1 MNVPQAQRR
10 EWLVLLVLS
19 GIQFSQMVDF
29 MVLMPLGTRLMREFG
44 ITPTQLGF
52 FVSIYTVAASLS
64 GFFSALVID
73 RFDRRTVLL
82 ALYGCFGATM
92 AACALSPG
100 YWTLLAARIAA
111 GAFGGV
117 VAANIFTIVT
127 DLVPES
133 RRGRAFGAVMSAFS
147 LASILG
153 VPISLA
159 LALHFTWRA
168 PYVFLAALCASV
180 LLAAWFL
187 IPPVRAH
194 LEAGHERN
202 ALAQIARVFGEPNH
216 LRIFAFSS
224 TLVFSGFLVFPFIA
238 PYLVSNAGVSEAD
251 LPLVYLIA
259 GVAALI
265 AARLAGGWSD
275 SLGRRRVFAGC
286 AVATAVAAL
295 AMTTLPRSPLFVAV
309 LVTMLMFAASS
320 ARMVPAMAL
329 ITSAAEPRLRGS
341 MMSFN
346 ASIQQLAAGGAS
358 FSASLIV
365 GSSADGELTR
375 YWIAGVV
382 SAAGT
387 LACIALARRVRPAE
401 IPAPG

>member
-1 MNVPQAQRR
+1 MSAPQAVRR

-19 GIQFSQMVDF
+19 GIQFSQIVDF
-29 MVLMPLGTRLMREFG
+29 MVLMPLGTQLMRDFA
-44 ITPTQLGF
+44 ITPTRLGF
-52 FVSIYTVAASLS
+52 LVSIYTVAAGFS
-64 GFFSALVID
+64 GFFSAIVID
-73 RFDRRTVLL
+73 RFDRRTAVL
-82 ALYGCFGATM
+82 ALYGCFAATM
-92 AACALSPG
+92 AACALAPG
-100 YWTLLAARIAA
+100 YATLLAARTAA

-117 VAANIFTIVT
+117 VAANIFTIVA

-159 LALHFTWRA
+159 LALNFTWRA
-168 PYVFLAALCASV
+168 PYVFLAGLCSGILA
-180 LLAAWFL
+180 AAWFV

-194 LEAGHERN
+194 LAGGRERD
-202 ALAQIARVFGEPNH
+202 ALAQIRRVFGEPNH

-238 PYLVSNAGVSEAD
+238 PYLVTNAGVSESE
-251 LPLVYLIA
+251 LPFVYLIA
-259 GVAALI
+259 GIAALVT
-265 AARLAGGWSD
+265 ARLAGGWSD
-275 SLGRRRVFAGC
+275 SVGRRTVFAAC
-286 AVATAVAAL
+286 AAGTAVGAL

-309 LVTMLMFAASS
+309 LVSMLMFAASS

-329 ITSAAEPRLRGS
+329 ITSGADPRLRGS
-341 MMSFN
+341 VMSFN
-346 ASIQQLAAGGAS
+346 ASIQQLAAGAAS
-358 FSASLIV
+358 FVASLVI
-365 GSSADGELTR
+365 GRSAEGELTR
-375 YWIAGVV
+375 YWMVGIL

-401 IPAPG
+401 IPT

>member
-1 MNVPQAQRR
+1 MSAPQEVRR
-10 EWLVLLVLS
+10 EWLVMLVLS

-29 MVLMPLGTRLMREFG
+29 MVLMPLGTQLMREFG

-73 RFDRRTVLL
+73 RFDRRTAVL
-82 ALYGCFGATM
+82 ALYACFAVTM
-92 AACALSPG
+92 AACALAPG
-100 YWTLLAARIAA
+100 YWTLLAARTAA

-127 DLVPES
+127 DLVPEG

-168 PYVFLAALCASV
+168 PYVFLAVMCSSILVS
-180 LLAAWFL
+180 AWFV

-194 LEAGHERN
+194 LSAARERN
-202 ALAQIARVFGEPNH
+202 ALARIRSVFGELNH

-238 PYLVSNAGVSEAD
+238 PYLVTNAGVSEAD
-251 LPLVYLIA
+251 LPFVYLIA
-259 GVAALI
+259 GIAALVT
-265 AARLAGGWSD
+265 ARLAGGWSD
-275 SLGRRRVFAGC
+275 SLGRRAVFAGC

-295 AMTTLPRSPLFVAV
+295 AMTTLPRSPLFVAI
-309 LVTMLMFAASS
+309 LVSMLMFAASS

-329 ITSAAEPRLRGS
+329 ITSGAEPRLRGS
-341 MMSFN
+341 VMSFN
-346 ASIQQLAAGGAS
+346 ASIQQLAAGAAS
-358 FSASLIV
+358 LVASLII
-365 GSSADGELTR
+365 GRSADGELTG
-375 YWIAGVV
+375 YWVV
-382 SAAGT
+382 GILSAAGT
-387 LACIALARRVRPAE
+387 LACIALARRVRPAGT
-401 IPAPG
+401 AVQR

>member
-1 MNVPQAQRR
+1 MNARQETRR
-10 EWLVLLVLS
+10 EWLVLMVLS

-29 MVLMPLGTRLMREFG
+29 MVLMPLGTQLMREFG

-73 RFDRRTVLL
+73 RFDRRTAVL
-82 ALYGCFGATM
+82 ALYACFAATM
-92 AACALSPG
+92 AACAFAPG
-100 YWTLLAARIAA
+100 YWALLAARAAA

-168 PYVFLAALCASV
+168 PYLFLVGLCVSILV
-180 LLAAWFL
+180 AAWFV

-194 LEAGHERN
+194 LAAGRERN
-202 ALAQIARVFGEPNH
+202 ALAQIRRVFGEPNH

-238 PYLVSNAGVSEAD
+238 PYLVTNAGVSEAD
-251 LPLVYLIA
+251 LPFVYLIA
-259 GVAALI
+259 GIAALVT
-265 AARLAGGWSD
+265 ARLAGGWSD
-275 SLGRRRVFAGC
+275 SLGRRTVFAGC
-286 AVATAVAAL
+286 AIGTAVAAL
-295 AMTTLPRSPLFVAV
+295 AMTNLPRSPLFVAM
-309 LVTMLMFAASS
+309 LVSMLLFAASS
-320 ARMVPAMAL
+320 ARMVPALAL
-329 ITSAAEPRLRGS
+329 IASAAEPRMRGS
-341 MMSFN
+341 VMSFN
-346 ASIQQLAAGGAS
+346 ASVQQLAAGGAS
-358 FSASLIV
+358 LAASLII
-365 GSSADGELTR
+365 GRSAEGELTG
-375 YWIAGVV
+375 YWMVGIL

-387 LACIALARRVRPAE
+387 LACIALARRVRTAE
-401 IPAPG
+401 SPVPG

>member
-1 MNVPQAQRR
+1 MSAPQEMRR

-29 MVLMPLGTRLMREFG
+29 MVLMPLGTQLMREFG

-52 FVSIYTVAASLS
+52 FVSIYTVAASFS

-73 RFDRRTVLL
+73 RFDRRTAIL
-82 ALYGCFGATM
+82 ALYGCFAATM
-92 AACALSPG
+92 AACALAPG
-100 YWTLLAARIAA
+100 YWTLLAARTAA

-117 VAANIFTIVT
+117 VYANIFTIVT
-127 DLVPES
+127 DIVPES

-168 PYVFLAALCASV
+168 PYVFLAALCAGFLVS
-180 LLAAWFL
+180 AWFV

-194 LEAGHERN
+194 LAGGRERN
-202 ALAQIARVFGEPNH
+202 ALAQIRRVFGEPNH

-224 TLVFSGFLVFPFIA
+224 TLVFSGFLAFPFIA
-238 PYLVSNAGVSEAD
+238 PYLVTNAGVKEAD
-251 LPLVYLIA
+251 LPFVYLIA
-259 GVAALI
+259 GIGALI

-275 SLGRRRVFAGC
+275 SVGRRPVFTGC
-286 AVATAVAAL
+286 AVATAVAAV
-295 AMTTLPRSPLFVAV
+295 AMTTLPRAPLFVAV
-309 LVTMLMFAASS
+309 LVSMLMFATSS

-329 ITSAAEPRLRGS
+329 ITSGADARLRGS
-341 MMSFN
+341 VLSFN

-358 FSASLIV
+358 LAASLIV
-365 GSSADGELTR
+365 GRSAGGELTR
-375 YWIAGVV
+375 YWLVGIV
-382 SAAGT
+382 SALGT

-401 IPAPG
+401 NRNR

>member
-1 MNVPQAQRR
+1 MNAPQAQRR

-29 MVLMPLGTRLMREFG
+29 MVLMPLGTQLMREFG

-73 RFDRRTVLL
+73 RFDRRTAVL
-82 ALYGCFGATM
+82 ALYACFGATM
-92 AACALSPG
+92 AACALAPG
-100 YWTLLAARIAA
+100 YWTLLAARTAA

-168 PYVFLAALCASV
+168 PYVFLAGLCASV

-194 LEAGHERN
+194 LGAGHERN
-202 ALAQIARVFGEPNH
+202 ALAQIARVFGETNH

-238 PYLVSNAGVSEAD
+238 PYLVTNAGVSEAD

-265 AARLAGGWSD
+265 TARLAGGWSD

-286 AVATAVAAL
+286 AVATAIAAL
-295 AMTTLPRSPLFVAV
+295 AMTTLPRSPLYVSV
-309 LVTMLMFAASS
+309 LVSMLMFAASS

-329 ITSAAEPRLRGS
+329 ITSAPEPRLRGS
-341 MMSFN
+341 VMSFN
-346 ASIQQLAAGGAS
+346 ASIQQLAAGAAS
-358 FSASLIV
+358 FAASLIV
-365 GSSADGELTR
+365 GRSPDGELTR
-375 YWIAGVV
+375 YWVAGVV
-382 SAAGT
+382 SAVGT

-401 IPAPG
+401 IRPPG